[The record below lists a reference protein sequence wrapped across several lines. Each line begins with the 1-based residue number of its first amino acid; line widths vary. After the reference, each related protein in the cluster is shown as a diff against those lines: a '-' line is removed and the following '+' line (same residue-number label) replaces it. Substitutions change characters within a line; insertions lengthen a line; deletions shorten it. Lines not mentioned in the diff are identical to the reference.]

1 MRRGSASS
9 EPSER
14 PTLVRRGILMKRP
27 VGFFGS
33 DTCRVLLLWVDRIE
47 WYDPAFS
54 EHKGFGAGYN
64 GPGLKGDMLLQ
75 PDSRVEY
82 YSDARELKI
91 TTSDRQ
97 LVLYPHD
104 VSNGA
109 AASKDIYD
117 WAVAI
122 NDVVHRDNA
131 GRRQKLMQIF
141 QKDGQE
147 LRVER
152 SVVRR

>member
-1 MRRGSASS
+1 
-9 EPSER
+9 
-14 PTLVRRGILMKRP
+14 MKRP

-33 DTCRVLLLWVDRIE
+33 DTCRVLLLWPDRIE
-47 WYDPAFS
+47 WYDPAYS
-54 EHKGFGAGYN
+54 EDKGFGDSVN
-64 GPGLKGDMLLQ
+64 GPGLKGDMMLQ
-75 PDSRVEY
+75 AESRVEY
-82 YSDARELKI
+82 YSDAKEIRI

-97 LVLYPHD
+97 LILYPQD

-122 NDVVHRDNA
+122 NDVVHRDNPA
-131 GRRQKLMQIF
+131 RRQKLLQIF
-141 QKDGQE
+141 QKEGQE

-152 SVVRR
+152 SVVR